1 MENEWNRGRNLWI
14 SRMVLCN
21 GLICEGTR
29 VTGGGSGFV
38 VIGYGIY
45 LSRHTI
51 EMIEKKTR
59 LNSYVVNKK
68 YLFRQKHNIYDL
80 PSAQVYLDSYPISS
94 RLSTRR
100 KFQVS
105 PGKKLSKSFEK
116 R

>member
-51 EMIEKKTR
+51 K
-59 LNSYVVNKK
+59 
-68 YLFRQKHNIYDL
+68 NIYHIYDREEN
-80 PSAQVYLDSYPISS
+80 QI
-94 RLSTRR
+94 
-100 KFQVS
+100 KF
-105 PGKKLSKSFEK
+105 LCCE
-116 R
+116 